1 MRRSACTRD
10 EDRLLVEVADDG
22 AGFDVATTSRGA
34 RLTNMEDRLEALGG
48 KLHVESS
55 PGRGTTLR
63 ATVPVGHLMVAGS
76 R

>member
-1 MRRSACTRD
+1 
-10 EDRLLVEVADDG
+10 VEVADDG

-48 KLHVESS
+48 TLQIETS
-55 PGRGTTLR
+55 PAHGTTVR
-63 ATVPVGHLMVAGS
+63 ATVPVDHLVAAGS